1 MWATKE
7 TWHCLQ
13 NTSHVL
19 VSFIYNIIYLQAVS
33 DPRLYEACYVHTN
46 WSRGIDLESQKKL
59 FPLNTIYLP
68 IAFYC
73 TYESPDECVSSLL
86 YSASQEKS
94 SGIVQN
100 KTKRVTIDSS
110 DLSFLFCFYPDP
122 LVSWEHSWNQRGGQ
136 ICNIFLVNNLKSS
149 PILDSKQQCKHR
161 KQISMIKY
169 TLQRYF
175 CWDRIYFKGK
185 LKQTNSWP
193 GCR

>member
-33 DPRLYEACYVHTN
+33 DPRLYEACHVHTN

-86 YSASQEKS
+86 YSASREKS

-110 DLSFLFCFYPDP
+110 DLSFVVLFLPGS
-122 LVSWEHSWNQRGGQ
+122 VSFVRTQLQKSERWT
-136 ICNIFLVNNLKSS
+136 IFNMFLWT
-149 PILDSKQQCKHR
+149 
-161 KQISMIKY
+161 IK
-169 TLQRYF
+169 
-175 CWDRIYFKGK
+175 K
-185 LKQTNSWP
+185 LTNSWFQTAMQVQ
-193 GCR
+193 

>member
-110 DLSFLFCFYPDP
+110 DLSFLFCFYLDP
-122 LVSWEHSWNQRGGQ
+122 LVSWEHSCRNQRGGQ
-136 ICNIFLVNNLKSS
+136 FSICFCEQLKSS
-149 PILDSKQQCKHR
+149 PILDSKQQCKYS
-161 KQISMIKY
+161 KQTSMIKY
-169 TLQRYF
+169 T
-175 CWDRIYFKGK
+175 FKDIFVDTEFI
-185 LKQTNSWP
+185 LKEN
-193 GCR
+193 

>member
-1 MWATKE
+1 MF
-7 TWHCLQ
+7 
-13 NTSHVL
+13 
-19 VSFIYNIIYLQAVS
+19 FIYNIIYLQAVS

-46 WSRGIDLESQKKL
+46 WFKGSDMESQK
-59 FPLNTIYLP
+59 IRQ
-68 IAFYC
+68 
-73 TYESPDECVSSLL
+73 YESSDECVSSLL
-86 YSASQEKS
+86 YLASQEKS
-94 SGIVQN
+94 SGIVLN

-169 TLQRYF
+169 TLQRYV

-185 LKQTNSWP
+185 LKQTNSWA
-193 GCR
+193 RYR